1 MKNKTNLAVREFLAS
16 GKPLTELEALLLFG
30 APHLPDLVSNLRK
43 QGEIISSEK
52 ISYAAVIRRINEHAV
67 FTPPTGLPVRDIY
80 FTEWRIG
87 K

>member
-1 MKNKTNLAVREFLAS
+1 MTNKTNLAVREFLAS

-30 APHLPDLVSNLRK
+30 AAHLPDLVSKLRK

-52 ISYAAVIRRINEHAV
+52 ISYAAVTRRINEHAV
-67 FTPPTGLPVRDIY
+67 FSPPEGLPIRDIY
-80 FTEWRIG
+80 FTEWWIS

>member
-1 MKNKTNLAVREFLAS
+1 MRNKFNLAVREFLES

-30 APHLPDLVSNLRK
+30 VPRLTDVVSKLRK

-52 ISYAAVIRRINEHAV
+52 ISYATVARRINEHAV
-67 FTPPTGLPVRDIY
+67 FTPPAGLPVRDIY
-80 FTEWRIG
+80 FTEWWIS

>member
-30 APHLPDLVSNLRK
+30 APRLTDLVSKLRK
-43 QGEIISSEK
+43 QGEIISSER
-52 ISYAAVIRRINEHAV
+52 ISYAAVVRRINEHAV
-67 FTPPTGLPVRDIY
+67 VTPPTGLPVRDIY